1 MGHQMQTLSGDELLS
16 KAATV
21 TTEKLAVTGKSH

>member
-1 MGHQMQTLSGDELLS
+1 MGNQMQTLSGDAILS

-21 TTEKLAVTGKSH
+21 TRETLAVTG